1 MAFALSLYMLPA
13 ILVYRVFRNYRKM
26 PIKILHAVL
35 HILAFLFAVV
45 AVKAVFEFHDSRR
58 IPNLYSLHSWIGLV
72 ALVLFGVQWVCG
84 LITFLVP
91 QIPQRPRATY
101 LPVHVSFG
109 TGLFVLMIGVCI
121 SGITE
126 KNLFSQAYPSLQTR
140 EVLGNVLGVCIVC
153 FGAVIYYLVTHPQY
167 RRVEVISPE
176 RRALNQQ

>member
-1 MAFALSLYMLPA
+1 A
-13 ILVYRVFRNYRKM
+13 ILVYRVFRNYHKL
-26 PIKILHAVL
+26 PIKVLHAVL

-72 ALVLFGVQWVCG
+72 ALVLFGVQWVSG

-91 QIPQRPRATY
+91 QMPQSLRGAY

-109 TGLFVLMIGVCI
+109 SGLFVFIIGVCI

-126 KNLFSQAYPSLQTR
+126 KNIFSQAYPALETR
-140 EVLGNVLGVCIVC
+140 EVLGNALGVCLVC
-153 FGAVIYYLVTHPQY
+153 FGAVIYYLVTHPAY
-167 RRVEVISPE
+167 RRVELVPPE